1 MSLAFIHNLAYGLED
16 GLGTVNDATRA
27 AEQYT
32 KHEEHTLSK
41 PTDDSLDGG
50 QHHVRKTGAMSLP
63 VELLE
68 QILGYVLTDN
78 ESLTIRLRK
87 AYFLQEE
94 ATPLLYSIR
103 MLRQVS
109 ACRSATSSKTESG
122 GANKAA
128 NVIQRRCGVF
138 TLFWKSSSSSSV

>member
-1 MSLAFIHNLAYGLED
+1 MPSTSHPRPVKNIFDYYRRKRRSGVTKVLSSRKMSLAFIHNLAYGLED

-87 AYFLQEE
+87 A
-94 ATPLLYSIR
+94 
-103 MLRQVS
+103 
-109 ACRSATSSKTESG
+109 
-122 GANKAA
+122 
-128 NVIQRRCGVF
+128 
-138 TLFWKSSSSSSV
+138 